1 MKKIVSVLMVV
12 LLLSVFVL
20 PGFVFADGESEV
32 ASDEQAVLTTGE
44 GSGDYTGGEVL
55 FDDEGNVTGVVENG
69 KEEPL
74 ASNNDNNNIV
84 IICIAVAA
92 VVVIGSG
99 AAFIIYRKK
108 KTAKADIKE

>member
-12 LLLSVFVL
+12 LLLLVFVL

-32 ASDEQAVLTTGE
+32 TSDEQVVLTTGE

-55 FDDEGNVTGVVENG
+55 FDDDGNVTGVVENG
-69 KEEPL
+69 KVE
-74 ASNNDNNNIV
+74 SVSSGNNTA

-92 VVVIGSG
+92 VVVIGGG
-99 AAFIIYRKK
+99 AAFLIYRKK
-108 KTAKADIKE
+108 KSAKAYTEE